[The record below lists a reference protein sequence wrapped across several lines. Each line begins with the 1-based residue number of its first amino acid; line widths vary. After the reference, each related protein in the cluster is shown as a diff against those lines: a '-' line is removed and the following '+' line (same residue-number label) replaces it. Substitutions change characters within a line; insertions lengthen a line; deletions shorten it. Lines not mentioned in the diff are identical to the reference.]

1 MIKFLRPLL
10 LNLSLRMRL
19 NSLSNQRPLPPPP
32 QLLLI
37 LFPTFCMSH
46 QRRRKRWFLCMRMK
60 YLRITTMNLTK
71 LLSQVLPTFTYIPN
85 CQALSSGCHTDLTW
99 KKSNQVNFEI
109 PRPKWI
115 SKWWTRLNFKWGC
128 KRRAFM
134 Y

>member
-19 NSLSNQRPLPPPP
+19 NSLSNQRPLPPP

-71 LLSQVLPTFTYIPN
+71 LLSQVLPIHIYLIAKHCPVVATLISLEKSLIKSILRSQDPN
-85 CQALSSGCHTDLTW
+85 GSQNDGQD
-99 KKSNQVNFEI
+99 
-109 PRPKWI
+109 
-115 SKWWTRLNFKWGC
+115 
-128 KRRAFM
+128 
-134 Y
+134 